1 MNLLLDTHIFLWY
14 ITKDAH
20 LSTQLNN
27 AISDVSNQVYLSPVS
42 IWEMIIKYQQ
52 GRLPLPE
59 PPEIFLP
66 AQRELHKIV
75 SLPVTEEAVSRIA
88 QLPELHKD
96 PFDRLLIAQALTHEL
111 VLITVDRQIAAYPVP
126 QL

>member
-14 ITKDAH
+14 ITEDSH
-20 LSTQLNN
+20 LPAQLHSV
-27 AISDVSNQVYLSPVS
+27 ISDVSNQVYLSPVS
-42 IWEMIIKYQQ
+42 IWEVIIKHQQ

-59 PPEIFLP
+59 PPDTFLP
-66 AQRELHKIV
+66 AQRELHSIV
-75 SLPVTEEAVSRIA
+75 SLPVTEEAVIRIA

-111 VLITVDRQIAAYPVP
+111 VLVTVDQHIAAYPVP